1 MKEINVE
8 TYGVPAEGR
17 SKNYRGKT
25 VTASV
30 SGGSASA
37 ASPQGG
43 SASTANTANTANVAL
58 NLSSDSTDWEKILRK
73 DEEDSTSYAIDFLK
87 GLKIASVLISSVL
100 ASSSTGAASD
110 DSIFTSKAVQ
120 AKIEDAIKAL
130 SDIYLSKKD
139 DDSAKGAITFL
150 KGLKL
155 GSNFSIDELG
165 NAILNSISLGT
176 FEHLV
181 KGLGLY
187 KNSAGHWCIECDD
200 AYFRMKAVFEQLE
213 IRKMYS
219 SAGNVNISPSG
230 SKISRVE
237 WLDASGNIT
246 TVAAD
251 TVAYKCYFLA
261 DDGTTATTNSWQAK
275 DYALCKTFNIKEGV
289 YANVSNQYYWRK
301 VTDAGSILIEPLWN

>member
-43 SASTANTANTANVAL
+43 SANTANVAL

-120 AKIEDAIKAL
+120 AKIEDATKAL
-130 SDIYLSKKD
+130 SDIYLSKID
-139 DDSAKGAITFL
+139 DDSTAGLITFL

-155 GSNFSIDELG
+155 GSNFSI
-165 NAILNSISLGT
+165 S
-176 FEHLV
+176 
-181 KGLGLY
+181 
-187 KNSAGHWCIECDD
+187 
-200 AYFRMKAVFEQLE
+200 
-213 IRKMYS
+213 
-219 SAGNVNISPSG
+219 
-230 SKISRVE
+230 
-237 WLDASGNIT
+237 
-246 TVAAD
+246 
-251 TVAYKCYFLA
+251 
-261 DDGTTATTNSWQAK
+261 
-275 DYALCKTFNIKEGV
+275 
-289 YANVSNQYYWRK
+289 
-301 VTDAGSILIEPLWN
+301 